1 MPPPFPPPTPL
12 EWTTVSTTLPACP
25 LPPLA
30 RRPEIRT
37 ARLVLRRTLASDLAA
52 WHAMRSQPEVM
63 TWTSQGAPDR
73 DEARSREL
81 LAHRLG
87 PSADAKYDFV
97 ICLADSGEMVGVGG
111 CHRPGEGEL
120 GWPALGYMLRREFW
134 GRGYATEFLAAFLDA
149 WWALPRVS
157 VPELRVERSTV
168 DAVGGRGGGSARE
181 CIVAVTL
188 DANSGSQ
195 RVLDKCKLELAK
207 VWAEPDLRD
216 PDKTATLY
224 AYAARRPSD

>member
-1 MPPPFPPPTPL
+1 MHPPHPPAPL
-12 EWTTVSTTLPACP
+12 EWTTVSTTLPASP

-30 RRPEIRT
+30 SRPEIRT

-73 DEARSREL
+73 DEAWSRER
-81 LAHRLG
+81 LARRLA
-87 PSADAKYDFV
+87 PEADAQYDFA
-97 ICLADSGEMVGVGG
+97 ICLADTGEMVGVGG
-111 CHRPGEGEL
+111 CHRTCGGGL
-120 GWPALGYMLRREFW
+120 GWPVLGYMLRREFW
-134 GRGYATEFLAAFLDA
+134 GHGYATEFLAALLDA
-149 WWALPRVS
+149 WWALPRVP

-168 DAVGGRGGGSARE
+168 DAVGGGDGSARE

-195 RVLDKCKLELAK
+195 RVLDKCKLELVK
-207 VWAEPDLRD
+207 VWEEPDLRD
-216 PDKTATLY
+216 PDTTATLY
-224 AYAARRPSD
+224 AYVARRPGH

>member
-1 MPPPFPPPTPL
+1 
-12 EWTTVSTTLPACP
+12 
-25 LPPLA
+25 
-30 RRPEIRT
+30 
-37 ARLVLRRTLASDLAA
+37 
-52 WHAMRSQPEVM
+52 MRSQPEVM

-87 PSADAKYDFV
+87 PSADAK
-97 ICLADSGEMVGVGG
+97 
-111 CHRPGEGEL
+111 PGEGEL